1 MNEEDSVAQHFA
13 SSSELIF
20 LQEIPPGD
28 HGTYR
33 LKQLARAMNGTV
45 NSSSSSIE
53 NRFNYLLGR
62 ETVVLDKTSQP
73 KCHHLPCLM
82 EGHSAGQLDFV
93 PAPTSGRMVQD
104 TRALGINRS
113 GSLFSHFTINWS
125 RFCFLGFS
133 GRRSPFN
140 AIKGYFY
147 RQQDDSADQITLAAE
162 QDC

>member
-62 ETVVLDKTSQP
+62 ETVVLDKTSQ
-73 KCHHLPCLM
+73 LN
-82 EGHSAGQLDFV
+82 AIIY
-93 PAPTSGRMVQD
+93 PASWKVIQQASLTSFLHPPVIAWFK
-104 TRALGINRS
+104 TPEPLGS
-113 GSLFSHFTINWS
+113 TVLAACFHFTINWS
-125 RFCFLGFS
+125 RFYC
-133 GRRSPFN
+133 
-140 AIKGYFY
+140 
-147 RQQDDSADQITLAAE
+147 QQDHGTDQIAFAAE
-162 QDC
+162 QDCRDSSKLGRESKCPLA